1 MKTFIIFLVIASI
14 GLVGFVFAR
23 DRFPQASEAA
33 PVEAAA
39 EAAPILPA
47 IKASNSTIVEARVV
61 PNREAG
67 LSMAASGLVADVL
80 VSNGDRVEA
89 GDVLIKLGNARQLA
103 AVAQAEANLR
113 NAELRV
119 AELQAPARAEEIA
132 RYQANIN
139 LAQAGLQKVLDGA
152 ANGDMVAA
160 QSRLAS
166 ADAARREAQA
176 AYDTVA
182 WRSDIGALPQA
193 SALERATNDYVA
205 AEAQLNDLLDG
216 PRQAD
221 VVRAQ
226 AEVAS
231 AQAELDLFLAGS
243 KSETIAAAEA
253 SVAAAQAV
261 LIDAQAA
268 LDETILR
275 APFAGTIAAVNVDLG
290 ESVSP
295 GLAIVH
301 LADLTT
307 WRIETAD
314 LSELSVVNVQAGDRV
329 EVAFDALPGVT
340 LAGHVKHIQP
350 IGENVQGDI
359 TYTVLVE
366 LAQQEARLRW
376 NMTAQTTITADEIG
390 RAAAISGA
398 EAPAGVSL
406 TDAIKAK
413 ISAARADQAQTLLD
427 VAGQ

>member
-1 MKTFIIFLVIASI
+1 MKKLIIFLVIASI
-14 GLVGFVFAR
+14 GLIGFVFAR
-23 DRFPQASEAA
+23 DRFLQTKEAA
-33 PVEAAA
+33 PTEAAA

-47 IKASNSTIVEARVV
+47 VKASSSTIVEARVV

-67 LSMAASGLVADVL
+67 LSMAASGLVANVL

-89 GDVLIKLGNARQLA
+89 GDVLVELGNARQRA
-103 AVAQAEANLR
+103 AVAQAQANLL

-132 RYQANIN
+132 RYQASIT

-152 ANGDMVAA
+152 ANGDVVAA

-166 ADAARREAQA
+166 ADAVRREAQA
-176 AYDTVA
+176 
-182 WRSDIGALPQA
+182 WRNDVGALPQA
-193 SALERATNDYVA
+193 SALEQATNDYVT
-205 AEAQLNDLLDG
+205 AEAQLNDLLVG
-216 PRQAD
+216 PRRAD
-221 VVRAQ
+221 VMRAQ

-231 AQAELDLFLAGS
+231 AQAEINLFLVGS
-243 KSETIAAAEA
+243 KSETIAAAKA
-253 SVAAAQAV
+253 NVAAAQAV
-261 LIDAQAA
+261 LMDAQAA
-268 LDETILR
+268 LDETTLR

-290 ESVSP
+290 EPVSP
-295 GLAIVH
+295 GLAVVH

-340 LAGHVKHIQP
+340 LAGRVKHIQP

-366 LAQQEARLRW
+366 LTQQEARLRW
-376 NMTAQTTITADEIG
+376 NMTAQTTITPDEIG

-398 EAPAGVSL
+398 NVPARMSL
-406 TDAIKAK
+406 SDAQKAK
-413 ISAARADQAQTLLD
+413 IGAARAGQAVTALD
-427 VAGQ
+427 VVEQ